1 MRRMK
6 TYIVE
11 KTDNSISLGLKD
23 KDVTIIQPLID
34 MLYRNPD
41 VVLVRHIEKH
51 PELEDNILFVQVG
64 KGDPL
69 TALKQAADS
78 LSEYFAELLS

>member
-1 MRRMK
+1 MK

-41 VVLVRHIEKH
+41 EIGRAHV
-51 PELEDNILFVQVG
+51 
-64 KGDPL
+64 
-69 TALKQAADS
+69 
-78 LSEYFAELLS
+78 